1 MTMLDAWRDQ
11 GSGAEPARFEGDI
24 AGRGSLAQRADA
36 AAAVAAQHAAAVDR
50 DGRFPAESLAALK
63 EGRLMGMAVP
73 RAFGGEGADI
83 AAVADACF
91 RLGRSCSS
99 SALIFAMHQIKVAC
113 VLRHGAGSPFHDRV
127 LADIAAHQWLLA
139 SSTTEGLNGGNVR
152 NSAAAVEALEDGSIA
167 LDRDSTVISYGA
179 QADAIVTTAR
189 RAVDAVGS
197 DQVLVVLLRD
207 HYRLDP
213 GQSWDTLGMRGT
225 CSRGFKLHARGTAAQ
240 VLPVGYDVIHART
253 MTPVAH
259 VLWGAVWSGIAA
271 AAVER
276 AQGFI
281 RAAARRA
288 KGQLPPGAVHYTRAQ
303 TALRS
308 LRVMVRD
315 GATRYEAALA
325 DETLFSSLDFNV
337 ALNLLKVEAS
347 ETAVSA
353 VMSSLRACGLSGY
366 RNDGESS
373 IGRHLR
379 DVLSSPLMIN
389 NDRIL
394 ASLATPALMSAVP
407 TGLMD

>member
-1 MTMLDAWRDQ
+1 MAFQPVTPR
-11 GSGAEPARFEGDI
+11 AE
-24 AGRGSLAQRADA
+24 
-36 AAAVAAQHAAAVDR
+36 AVASVAGEHAVAVDR
-50 DGRFPAESLAALK
+50 ECRFPAEAMSALK
-63 EGRLMGMAVP
+63 AHRLMGMAVP
-73 RAFGGEGADI
+73 RAFGGDGAST
-83 AAVADACF
+83 AEVADVCYK
-91 RLGRSCSS
+91 LGRSCSS
-99 SALIFAMHQIKVAC
+99 TALIFAMHQIKVAC
-113 VLRHGAGSPFHDRV
+113 VARHGIGSTFHEGV
-127 LADIAAHQWLLA
+127 LSDIAARQWLLA

-189 RAVDAVGS
+189 RSADATGS

-207 HYRLDP
+207 HYRLDV
-213 GQSWDTLGMRGT
+213 GQAWNTLGMRGT
-225 CSRGFKLHARGTAAQ
+225 CSRGFRLRASGTASQ

-276 AQGFI
+276 AQSFV
-281 RAAARRA
+281 RMAARRA
-288 KGQLPPGAVHYTRAQ
+288 KGQLPPGAAHYTRAQ
-303 TALRS
+303 SS
-308 LRVMVRD
+308 LRGLRLMVRD
-315 GATRYEAALA
+315 GVSRYEAALA
-325 DETLFSSLDFNV
+325 DEALFSSLDFNV
-337 ALNLLKVEAS
+337 AMNLLKVEAS
-347 ETAVSA
+347 DTAVA
-353 VMSSLRACGLSGY
+353 TVMSALRACGLSGY

-373 IGRHLR
+373 IGRQLR

-394 ASLATPALMSAVP
+394 ASLASPALMSAVP

>member
-1 MTMLDAWRDQ
+1 MTMLDLRSDDASMVMPAAFGPGVADPQTPSIR
-11 GSGAEPARFEGDI
+11 AEAV
-24 AGRGSLAQRADA
+24 
-36 AAAVAAQHAAAVDR
+36 AAVAGEHAVSVDR
-50 DGRFPAESLAALK
+50 DGRFPSEALAACRSQ
-63 EGRLMGMAVP
+63 RLMGMAV
-73 RAFGGEGADI
+73 RRSLGGDGATI
-83 AAVADACF
+83 AEVADVCF

-99 SALIFAMHQIKVAC
+99 TALIFAMHQIKVAC
-113 VLRHGAGSPFHDRV
+113 VARHGMGSAFHEEV
-127 LADIAAHQWLLA
+127 LRRIAEHQWLLA

-152 NSAAAVEALEDGSIA
+152 NSAAAVEALDDGSIA

-189 RAVDAVGS
+189 RSAEAVGS

-213 GQSWDTLGMRGT
+213 GQAWDTLGMRGT
-225 CSRGFKLHARGTAAQ
+225 CSRGFKLHARGTAEQ
-240 VLPVGYDVIHART
+240 VLPVGYDVIHSRT

-276 AQGFI
+276 AQSFI

-288 KGQLPPGAVHYTRAQ
+288 KGQMPPGAVHYTRAQ
-303 TALRS
+303 SALRG
-308 LRVMVRD
+308 LRLMVRD
-315 GATRYEAALA
+315 GAARYEAALA
-325 DETLFSSLDFNV
+325 DEAQFASLDFNV
-337 ALNLLKVEAS
+337 AMNLLKVEAS
-347 ETAVSA
+347 ETAVTA
-353 VMSSLRACGLSGY
+353 VMSALRACGLSGY

-373 IGRHLR
+373 IGRQLR

-394 ASLATPALMSAVP
+394 ASLALPALMSAVP
-407 TGLMD
+407 TGLVD